1 MSTSLVT
8 KPEQRGCLLAR
19 AFNDHTR
26 GGRR

>member
-8 KPEQRGCLLAR
+8 KSGQRGRLLAR
-19 AFNDHTR
+19 AFSDLTR

>member
-8 KPEQRGCLLAR
+8 KSEQRGRLLAR
-19 AFNDHTR
+19 AFSDHTR